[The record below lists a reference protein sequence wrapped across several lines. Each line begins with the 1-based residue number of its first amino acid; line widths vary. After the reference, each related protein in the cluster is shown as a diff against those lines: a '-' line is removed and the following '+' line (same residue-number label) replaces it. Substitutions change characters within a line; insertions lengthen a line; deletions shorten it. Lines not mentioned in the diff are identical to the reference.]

1 MENKLRMKRHES
13 FSIREGWLTKGCIE
27 LGKDERVFSSP
38 DAVNILGIGS
48 NMVKGLKYWM
58 IATGLAEEAKGL
70 QISDFGKL
78 INKFDPYLEDVFSW
92 WLIHINL
99 ILNKN
104 DAYLYNIFFNK
115 MNAKTFSKKDIFEKI
130 SEQLSMERIEFNEKI
145 LLDEV
150 NMIIKT
156 YTIDEKIDNPE
167 NNFICPLTDLKLIKK
182 VGKEIYE
189 KNSPMYRNLN
199 YLVIFY
205 LLQRVMQER
214 TYISID
220 EFIKCENS
228 PIKLL
233 NLDKNIL
240 NEYLDEIKRA
250 GLIEINRTAGLNMIY
265 INKNMSL
272 EEIMIEYYG

>member
-1 MENKLRMKRHES
+1 
-13 FSIREGWLTKGCIE
+13 
-27 LGKDERVFSSP
+27 
-38 DAVNILGIGS
+38 
-48 NMVKGLKYWM
+48 
-58 IATGLAEEAKGL
+58 
-70 QISDFGKL
+70 
-78 INKFDPYLEDVFSW
+78 
-92 WLIHINL
+92 
-99 ILNKN
+99 
-104 DAYLYNIFFNK
+104 
-115 MNAKTFSKKDIFEKI
+115 
-130 SEQLSMERIEFNEKI
+130 
-145 LLDEV
+145 
-150 NMIIKT
+150 MIIKT
-156 YTIDEKIDNPE
+156 YTVDEKIDNPE

-199 YLVIFY
+199 YLIIYY

-233 NLDKNIL
+233 NLEKNIL
-240 NEYLDEIKRA
+240 NEYLDEIKKA